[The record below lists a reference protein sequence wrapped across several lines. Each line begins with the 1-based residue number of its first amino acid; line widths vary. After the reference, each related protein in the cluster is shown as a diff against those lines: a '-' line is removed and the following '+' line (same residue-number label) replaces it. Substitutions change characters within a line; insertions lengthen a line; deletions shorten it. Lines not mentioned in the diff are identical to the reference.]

1 MALPKRLYSSYTT
14 FILPLQTCLEYAEQA
29 HTELKVLE
37 ANGSSPQAV
46 LLRGLAPHLGPS
58 RQQNGLPRHPTW
70 AQTGCIQE
78 QTSLGQAHSVK
89 SNCSFRESPHW
100 LQKHAPRSTLLACC
114 MLIQSAKHLRRADS
128 AGRTRL
134 AILVCRSNLWLCSEC
149 SGIATWSAT

>member
-1 MALPKRLYSSYTT
+1 MVLPKRLYSSYTT
-14 FILPLQTCLEYAEQA
+14 FILPLQTCLEHAEQA

-58 RQQNGLPRHPTW
+58 RQQNALPRHPTW

-78 QTSLGQAHSVK
+78 QTSLGSNPIAVLERVRIGCK
-89 SNCSFRESPHW
+89 SMLPGASFWHAACSFNP
-100 LQKHAPRSTLLACC
+100 
-114 MLIQSAKHLRRADS
+114 RADS

-134 AILVCRSNLWLCSEC
+134 ASLVCRGNLWRRSAF